1 MLGVCEFGEISR
13 MWRMLT
19 ADLDALHASEF
30 GLLGVFETKTFLDV
44 GAKT

>member
-30 GLLGVFETKTFLDV
+30 GLLGVLELQKFSDAE
-44 GAKT
+44 AKT